1 MLITVFWSF
10 REVVLSKV
18 DALVKDF
25 VYRASLA
32 RGLSESIAASAGGKI
47 FSFVSEEGRIGR
59 RAPCLTLPNRAHT
72 DWVYMDPDQTS
83 TLSVWCQSMC
93 SEKTSLPFLKR
104 CYVRGKR

>member
-1 MLITVFWSF
+1 MKKSILSHHCFWDT

-47 FSFVSEEGRIGR
+47 FSFVSG
-59 RAPCLTLPNRAHT
+59 
-72 DWVYMDPDQTS
+72 S
-83 TLSVWCQSMC
+83 
-93 SEKTSLPFLKR
+93 SL
-104 CYVRGKR
+104 YY